1 MIKLQIIVFV
11 FNDQE
16 QFLYFQTFQKKKKKK
31 KKELNKKK
39 IKNANNDLILMYKVV
54 ILHILR
60 CVLILYRLYQLNKNH
75 TSRVGV
81 CYF

>member
-31 KKELNKKK
+31 KNLLT
-39 IKNANNDLILMYKVV
+39 IKTKYIFK
-54 ILHILR
+54 
-60 CVLILYRLYQLNKNH
+60 
-75 TSRVGV
+75 
-81 CYF
+81 

>member
-31 KKELNKKK
+31 KRNYKKEKKK
-39 IKNANNDLILMYKVV
+39 KKRTD
-54 ILHILR
+54 
-60 CVLILYRLYQLNKNH
+60 
-75 TSRVGV
+75 
-81 CYF
+81 

>member
-31 KKELNKKK
+31 KELTNKK
-39 IKNANNDLILMYKVV
+39 IKISMQ
-54 ILHILR
+54 IMI
-60 CVLILYRLYQLNKNH
+60 
-75 TSRVGV
+75 
-81 CYF
+81 

>member
-31 KKELNKKK
+31 KKELTNKK
-39 IKNANNDLILMYKVV
+39 IKISMQ
-54 ILHILR
+54 IMI
-60 CVLILYRLYQLNKNH
+60 
-75 TSRVGV
+75 
-81 CYF
+81 

>member
-31 KKELNKKK
+31 ELTNKK
-39 IKNANNDLILMYKVV
+39 IKISMQ
-54 ILHILR
+54 IMI
-60 CVLILYRLYQLNKNH
+60 
-75 TSRVGV
+75 
-81 CYF
+81 

>member
-31 KKELNKKK
+31 KKKELTNKK
-39 IKNANNDLILMYKVV
+39 IKISMQ
-54 ILHILR
+54 IMI
-60 CVLILYRLYQLNKNH
+60 
-75 TSRVGV
+75 
-81 CYF
+81 

>member
-31 KKELNKKK
+31 KKK
-39 IKNANNDLILMYKVV
+39 IK
-54 ILHILR
+54 
-60 CVLILYRLYQLNKNH
+60 
-75 TSRVGV
+75 
-81 CYF
+81 

>member
-31 KKELNKKK
+31 KKKRELTNKK
-39 IKNANNDLILMYKVV
+39 IKISMQ
-54 ILHILR
+54 IMI
-60 CVLILYRLYQLNKNH
+60 
-75 TSRVGV
+75 
-81 CYF
+81 